1 MIHASLLF
9 PAKGAEISSFYYKRG
24 IARPQVK
31 TGKIDTLFTAFLHK
45 KTKQAA
51 PRALFSRKALRNG
64 LKTAQSVPALYS

>member
-1 MIHASLLF
+1 MVHASLLF
-9 PAKGAEISSFYYKRG
+9 PAKGAEISSYYKRG

-64 LKTAQSVPALYS
+64 LKTAQSVPALYR